1 VARRGKGLAIHGW
14 LNIDKP
20 FGMSSAKV
28 VAEVK
33 RRTNAAKVGH
43 GGTLD
48 PLARGVLPVALG
60 EATKTTAWAIAGQKT
75 YRFVVCWGEA
85 RNTDDAEGAVT
96 QTHDA
101 RPGRA
106 EIENILGEFVGR
118 IEQTP
123 PVYSAIKIDGKRA
136 YKRARDGEDV
146 EIPPRIVQIER
157 FELLECP
164 DVDHASFEVVCGKG
178 VYIRSLG
185 RDIALRMGTVGY
197 ISELSRTAVGKFL
210 IDDAIS
216 LDSLNDFGHSAP
228 LNSCLLPVEASLDD
242 IPAFVLTGPQ
252 AERLRNGQMI
262 RVLDAP
268 NGLCRAR
275 WDGKLIALVDVKS
288 GEVRAVRVFNL

>member
-1 VARRGKGLAIHGW
+1 
-14 LNIDKP
+14 
-20 FGMSSAKV
+20 
-28 VAEVK
+28 
-33 RRTNAAKVGH
+33 
-43 GGTLD
+43 
-48 PLARGVLPVALG
+48 
-60 EATKTTAWAIAGQKT
+60 
-75 YRFVVCWGEA
+75 
-85 RNTDDAEGAVT
+85 
-96 QTHDA
+96 
-101 RPGRA
+101 
-106 EIENILGEFVGR
+106 
-118 IEQTP
+118 
-123 PVYSAIKIDGKRA
+123 
-136 YKRARDGEDV
+136 V

-228 LNSCLLPVEASLDD
+228 LNSCLLPVEAALDD